1 MLARSLLVVALAA
14 APTFAQSAPRAAT
27 APSAMSQL
35 KKAWEHERDYILEAA
50 IDVPESTYSFRPT
63 PDVRTFGELIAHLAG
78 AQDVFCAEALGEK
91 PPAEDAVEKATT
103 AKAAL
108 IEAFRKSSDHC
119 ARAYSQ
125 SDADAAKPVNA
136 SDGSGARFSTLIG
149 NTTHDSEHYGNI
161 VTYMR
166 MNHMVP
172 PSSKPRK

>member
-1 MLARSLLVVALAA
+1 MLARSVIVAALAVVPA
-14 APTFAQSAPRAAT
+14 FAQSTPRASAT
-27 APSAMSQL
+27 PSPMSQL
-35 KKAWEHERDYILEAA
+35 KKVWERERDYIMDAA
-50 IDVPESTYSFRPT
+50 VEVPESTYAFRPT
-63 PDVRTFGELIAHLAG
+63 PEVRTFGELIAHLAG
-78 AQDVFCAEALGEK
+78 SQDAYCAEALGEK

-108 IEAFRKSSDHC
+108 IEAFRKSNDHC
-119 ARAYSQ
+119 ARAYAQ

-136 SDGSGARFSTLIG
+136 SDGDSPRLSILIA
-149 NTTHDSEHYGNI
+149 NATHDSEHYGNI

>member
-1 MLARSLLVVALAA
+1 MLARSAVVAILAA
-14 APTFAQSAPRAAT
+14 APAFAQSTPRASAV
-27 APSAMSQL
+27 PSATSQL
-35 KKAWEHERDYILEAA
+35 KKAWERERDYIMDAA
-50 IDVPESTYSFRPT
+50 VEVPESTYAFRPT

-78 AQDVFCAEALGEK
+78 SQDAFCAEALGEK
-91 PPAEDAVEKATT
+91 PPAEDAVEKVTK

-108 IEAFRKSSDHC
+108 IEALRKSNDHC
-119 ARAYSQ
+119 ARAYAQ
-125 SDADAAKPVNA
+125 SDADAAKPVNS
-136 SDGSGARFSTLIG
+136 SDGDGPRLSVLIL